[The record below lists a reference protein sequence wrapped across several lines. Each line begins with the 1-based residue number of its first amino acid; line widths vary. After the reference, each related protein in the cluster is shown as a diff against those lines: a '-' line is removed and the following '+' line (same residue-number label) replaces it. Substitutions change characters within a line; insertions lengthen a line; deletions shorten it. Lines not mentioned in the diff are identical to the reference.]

1 MNRLTHIHIEGFKS
15 IREADLDLRPLNV
28 LIGANASGKSSFL
41 SLFGMLQAWAGSR
54 RLREH
59 VARAGGAESLLHYG
73 SKVTPRIRVAL
84 AHMAHDAVVSVEMD
98 FLPAEDSL
106 VVRKGRS
113 AITTTGQRAEG
124 GGRPAPVDI
133 LGGVKGFGL
142 YHFNDTSDTAPI
154 RKQCYK
160 EDNRRLQPDAR
171 NLAAYLYLLRET
183 ARPYYDRIVRTVQLA
198 FPEFDDFDA
207 EPLELNPNNVMLNWR
222 ETGRDH
228 LFGPHQLSDGTL
240 RFMALATLLL
250 QPEERLPELILIDEP
265 ELGLH
270 PSAIALLGGMLRS
283 VAEFTQVIV
292 ATQSVRLVDEFDPED
307 IVVTERCEGATTF
320 RRLDPEPL
328 ADWLE
333 DYSIGELWEK
343 NVVGGR
349 P

>member
-28 LIGANASGKSSFL
+28 LIGANASGKSNLL
-41 SLFGMLQAWAGSR
+41 SLFRIVNPFPFRDLQLS
-54 RLREH
+54 

-73 SKVTPRIRVAL
+73 SKTTTEIIVAL
-84 AHMAHDAVVSVEMD
+84 DSAVQEVAVRLQMRLAYAPPDTLVFAGAQGGYPLSAPEVSGEVVGAANTLAGTMA
-98 FLPAEDSL
+98 
-106 VVRKGRS
+106 RW
-113 AITTTGQRAEG
+113 
-124 GGRPAPVDI
+124 
-133 LGGVKGFGL
+133 GF
-142 YHFNDTSDTAPI
+142 YHLQDTSDSAAI
-154 RKQCYK
+154 HKQCYV
-160 EDNRRLQPDAR
+160 EDNRDLQPDAA
-171 NLAAYLYLLRET
+171 NLAPCLYLLRET

-198 FPEFDDFDA
+198 FPEFDDFDVG
-207 EPLELNPNNVMLNWR
+207 PLELNPRNVMLNWR
-222 ETGRDH
+222 EVGRDK
-228 LFGPHQLSDGTL
+228 LFGPHDLSDGTL

-270 PSAIALLGGMLRS
+270 PSAMELLGGMLRS
-283 VAEFTQVIV
+283 AAALTQVIV

-307 IVVTERCEGATTF
+307 IVVTERWEGATAF
-320 RRLDPEPL
+320 RRLDPGPL
-328 ADWLE
+328 AGWLE